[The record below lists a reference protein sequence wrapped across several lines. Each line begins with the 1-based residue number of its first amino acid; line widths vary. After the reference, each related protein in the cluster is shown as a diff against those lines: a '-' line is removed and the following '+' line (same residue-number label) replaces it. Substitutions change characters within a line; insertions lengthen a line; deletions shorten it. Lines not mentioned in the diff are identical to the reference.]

1 MAVPRE
7 RRYDPGM
14 GTVEPFRSSS
24 RETMALTDSVRSEAR
39 EAPESGIV
47 AVMNHGRGREG
58 MIPLWA
64 GEGDLPTPDFITAAA
79 MSALQAGETFY
90 TWQRGIPE
98 LRAALARYHT
108 RHFGGPFAA
117 EEFMVVG
124 SGMQAIQLALQA
136 TAGAGDEVA
145 YLAPAWPNFAAAA
158 GVAGARPVP
167 VTLDDTAN
175 GWSLDIGKLVAAV
188 SPRTRAIFV
197 NTPSNPT
204 GWTADGETLRSILD
218 FARER
223 GLWIIADEIY
233 SLFHY
238 DGGRAPSFM
247 DIAAPE
253 DRILYVNSFS
263 KNWAMTGWRIGWLRI
278 HPSMQ
283 AVFENLIQYSTSGVA
298 QFMQRGAVAALDQG
312 DDFIA
317 GQVAR
322 ARQARDL
329 VCGILGR
336 TGRARFNV
344 PRGAFYLFFAVD
356 GIADSRRAAFEIVDR
371 ANVGLAPGTAFG
383 AGGEKHL
390 RLCFHRRLDQL
401 EEAAERLARWM
412 ESL

>member
-1 MAVPRE
+1 
-7 RRYDPGM
+7 
-14 GTVEPFRSSS
+14 
-24 RETMALTDSVRSEAR
+24 MALIDTVRSEAR
-39 EAPESGIV
+39 AAPESGIV

-98 LRAALARYHT
+98 LREALARYHA
-108 RHFGGPFAA
+108 RHFGGSFAA

-167 VTLDDTAN
+167 VPLDDTAN

-204 GWTADGETLRSILD
+204 GWTADRETLQSILD

-247 DIAAPE
+247 DIATPE

-263 KNWAMTGWRIGWLRI
+263 KNWAMTGWRVGWLRI
-278 HPSMQ
+278 HPSLQ

-312 DDFIA
+312 DAFIA

-336 TGRARFNV
+336 TGRARFHV

-356 GIADSRRAAFEIVDR
+356 GIDDSRQAAFEIVDR

-383 AGGEKHL
+383 AGGESHL

-412 ESL
+412 QSR